1 MKKPHLIIIALAVVI
16 GLIAAVILIVSGQK
30 EYKTNNEIKND
41 GTKNTAVT
49 EDSDTIIAKIES
61 AITAELEG
69 TNNDGQS
76 YFQWMMVDQRIG
88 DDTYLAVIRYN
99 ADTYGI
105 EGDYKTKMQREKD
118 EIISKIA
125 SVSKAIVQLGYPI
138 GIISFEAYT
147 GYSYPQYKIEMEKWQ
162 LDQIDWT
169 QDVNTLTATLPSVW
183 TLVTDSY
190 AVYLRDT

>member
-1 MKKPHLIIIALAVVI
+1 MKKPHLIIIAMVVVI
-16 GLIAAVILIVSGQK
+16 GLIVAIVLMVSGQK
-30 EYKTNNEIKND
+30 EDRTNNETKND
-41 GTKNTAVT
+41 ESKNTAVT

-69 TNNDGQS
+69 TNNDGQP

-118 EIISKIA
+118 EIITKIA
-125 SVSKAIVQLGYPI
+125 SASKAIVQLGYPI

-162 LDQIDWT
+162 LDQVDWT
-169 QDVNTLTATLPSVW
+169 QNVNTLAAALPSVW
-183 TLVTDSY
+183 TLVTDYY
-190 AVYLRDT
+190 AVYLKDM